1 MVSSLL
7 RAERHP
13 VEVFALLAL
22 AFVLPLVEAPKTL
35 FAALFALAWVIG
47 RVRERNWG
55 GRWDAWDTI
64 FALWFASGLAVA
76 AFAGIKYNEW
86 RGASDLLRYV
96 AVGWLVKRGGY
107 NERTLVAVLMALV
120 LGTACTLLLGYWIYF
135 LKRLGIWHDQPDLSV
150 FEVLFR
156 IRTNVMLE
164 LHSVGHVN
172 HSSIYLAIVTGA
184 AAGLTMAFWSRLTS
198 ARRALA
204 VVVLLFLAGSLVVM
218 ASRGAL
224 VALGAVVAALSLAWW
239 PRSRVPAIAMA
250 SAVAL
255 LAAGA
260 VALNLEIVRKQQQ
273 YAEQGI
279 VLSYRDTIWA
289 AALAAA
295 DRYPLFGVGMD
306 NYNRITIERIE
317 GWQRESGKPFDPTRY
332 TATAHGH
339 SLYFNAL
346 AERGWLG
353 FGVLA
358 AVLMAWVVSLARGYP
373 GRSGTAG
380 IWAVWSASLS
390 AWVVTTVAG
399 VFNTTLH
406 HEHGMLATMLLG
418 LWLVARRA
426 AREPA
431 R

>member
-1 MVSSLL
+1 LVSALL

-22 AFVLPLVEAPKTL
+22 AFVLPLVEAPKQI
-35 FAALFALAWVIG
+35 FAALYAIAWLLYRI
-47 RVRERNWG
+47 RDRDWS
-55 GRWDAWDTI
+55 GRWDAWDTL

-76 AFAGIKYNEW
+76 AFAGIRYQEW
-86 RGASDLLRYV
+86 GGASDSLRYV
-96 AVGWLVKRGGY
+96 ALGWLVKRGGY
-107 NERTLVAVLMALV
+107 NERTLVAVVVALV
-120 LGTACTLLLGYWIYF
+120 LGTACTLVLGYWVWF
-135 LKRLGIWHDQPDLSV
+135 LRHLLVWEANPSLGLMDL
-150 FEVLFR
+150 LFR
-156 IRTNVMLE
+156 VRTLIPLE

-184 AAGLTMAFWSRLTS
+184 AAGLTMAFWSRLAR
-198 ARRALA
+198 ARRALM
-204 VVVLLFLAGSLVVM
+204 VIVLLFFAGSLVVM

-224 VALGAVVAALSLAWW
+224 VALGVVLAALSLAWW
-239 PRSRVPAIAMA
+239 PRSRVPAVAMA
-250 SAVAL
+250 AAVAL
-255 LAAGA
+255 LAVGA

-273 YAEQGI
+273 YAEQGL
-279 VLSYRDTIWA
+279 VLSYRDTIWN

-295 DRYPLFGVGMD
+295 ERYPLFGVGMD
-306 NYNRITIERIE
+306 NYNRITLERIE
-317 GWQRESGKPFDPTRY
+317 GWRREAGKPFDPAQY

-339 SLYFNAL
+339 SLYFNAI

-358 AVLMAWVVSLARGYP
+358 AALLAWALSLARGYP
-373 GRSGTAG
+373 GRRGSAAV
-380 IWAVWSASLS
+380 WAVWSASLS

-426 AREPA
+426 ASA

>member
-1 MVSSLL
+1 LVSSLL

-22 AFVLPLVEAPKTL
+22 AFVLPLVEAPKTM

-64 FALWFASGLAVA
+64 FALWFVSGLAVA
-76 AFAGIKYNEW
+76 AFAGIKYQEW

-120 LGTACTLLLGYWIYF
+120 LGTACTLMLGYWIYL
-135 LKRLGIWHDQPDLSV
+135 LKHLVIWHYRPDLSV

-156 IRTNVMLE
+156 IRTGIMLE

-172 HSSIYLAIVTGA
+172 HSSIYLAIVTGT
-184 AAGLTMAFWSRLTS
+184 AAGLAMAFWSRLTPV
-198 ARRALA
+198 RRVLT
-204 VVVLLFLAGSLVVM
+204 VVFLFFLAGSLVVM

-239 PRSRVPAIAMA
+239 PRSRVPSIAMA
-250 SAVAL
+250 SAIAL
-255 LAAGA
+255 LAVGA
-260 VALNLEIVRKQQQ
+260 VALDLEIVRKQQQ
-273 YAEQGI
+273 YAEQGL
-279 VLSYRDTIWA
+279 VLSYRDTIWN

-306 NYNRITIERIE
+306 NYNRITLERIE
-317 GWQRESGKPFDPTRY
+317 DWRREAGKPFDPAQY

-339 SLYFNAL
+339 SLYFNAI

-353 FGVLA
+353 FGALA
-358 AVLMAWVVSLARGYP
+358 AALLAWGLSLARGYP
-373 GRSGTAG
+373 MHRGSAPV
-380 IWAVWSASLS
+380 WAVWSASLS
-390 AWVVTTVAG
+390 AWVVTAVAG
-399 VFNTTLH
+399 MFNTTLH

-426 AREPA
+426 TPAPA

>member
-1 MVSSLL
+1 LVSSLL

-22 AFVLPLVEAPKTL
+22 AFVLPLVEAPKQI
-35 FAALFALAWVIG
+35 FAALFALTWVIG
-47 RVRERNWG
+47 HVRERNWG
-55 GRWDAWDTI
+55 GHWDAWDTVL
-64 FALWFASGLAVA
+64 ALWFASGLAVA
-76 AFAGIKYNEW
+76 AFAGIKYHEW
-86 RGASDLLRYV
+86 GGTSDLLRYV
-96 AVGWLVKRGGY
+96 ALGWLVKRGGY
-107 NERTLVAVLMALV
+107 NERTLVAVLLALV
-120 LGTACTLLLGYWIYF
+120 LGTACTLVLGYWIYF
-135 LKRLGIWHDQPDLSV
+135 LKHLAIWHYQPDLSV

-156 IRTNVMLE
+156 VRTGIMLE

-172 HSSIYLAIVTGA
+172 HSSIYLAIITGA
-184 AAGLTMAFWSRLTS
+184 AAGLTMAFWSRLTPI
-198 ARRALA
+198 RRTLT

-224 VALGAVVAALSLAWW
+224 VALGAVLAALSLAWW
-239 PRSRVPAIAMA
+239 PRSRMPAIAMA

-255 LAAGA
+255 LAVGA

-273 YAEQGI
+273 YTDQGL
-279 VLSYRDTIWA
+279 VLSYRDTIWN

-317 GWQRESGKPFDPTRY
+317 DWQRESGKPFEPTRY
-332 TATAHGH
+332 TATVHGH
-339 SLYFNAL
+339 SLYFNAI

-358 AVLMAWVVSLARGYP
+358 AALLAWASSLARGYP
-373 GRSGTAG
+373 GRGGNAA
-380 IWAVWSASLS
+380 IWAVWCASLS

-426 AREPA
+426 ASAPA